1 MKLLEIKCSLR
12 ESVGKKD
19 SKKIRKE
26 GNVPC
31 VLYGGE
37 ENIHFFAPEND
48 FRHLVY
54 TPNVY
59 LLKLDIAGK
68 NYDAVMQDIQFHPVT
83 DKVLHMDFY
92 QVFEDKPVSIDIP
105 VKLNGVPEGVKQG
118 GKLAL
123 EARRIRARALPG
135 LLPDILQVD
144 VSGIGLGKSI
154 KVGELDFPDIELLD
168 SPNLVLASVKLTRSA
183 RGIAGDDEEGE
194 EGEEVEAGEGEGEG
208 ESGKSGEGQAE
219 GSGEDTQK
227 ES

>member
-12 ESVGKKD
+12 ESIGKKD

-31 VLYGGE
+31 VLYGGG
-37 ENIHFFAPEND
+37 ENIHFLAPEND

-68 NYDAVMQDIQFHPVT
+68 VYDAVLQDIQFHPVT
-83 DKVLHMDFY
+83 DKILHMDFY

-105 VKLNGVPEGVKQG
+105 VQLNGVPEGVKQG

-135 LLPDILQVD
+135 QLPDILQVD
-144 VSGIGLGKSI
+144 VSRIGLGKSI

-183 RGIAGDDEEGE
+183 RGIAGEEEGE
-194 EGEEVEAGEGEGEG
+194 EGEEGQEGEGEGEG
-208 ESGKSGEGQAE
+208 GKPGEGQDE

>member
-12 ESVGKKD
+12 EKLGKKD
-19 SKKIRKE
+19 SKKLRRQ

-37 ENIHFFAPEND
+37 GNIHFMAPEND

-68 NYDAVMQDIQFHPVT
+68 VYDAVLQDIQFHPVT
-83 DKVLHMDFY
+83 DKILHMDFY
-92 QVFEDKPVSIDIP
+92 QVYEDRPVSLNIP
-105 VKLNGVPEGVKQG
+105 VQLNGVPEGVKQG

-135 LLPDILQVD
+135 DLPDILEVD
-144 VSGIGLGKSI
+144 VTGIGLGKSV
-154 KVGELDFPDIELLD
+154 KVGELDFPGIELLD
-168 SPNLVLASVKLTRSA
+168 SANLVIASVKLTRAA
-183 RGIAGDDEEGE
+183 RGVTDEE
-194 EGEEVEAGEGEGEG
+194 EAEAEAEAAADEGEGGSEKT
-208 ESGKSGEGQAE
+208 EEGQPE
-219 GSGEDTQK
+219 GSGDDTQK
-227 ES
+227 DS